1 MCEGWTADRPVGH
14 DKHTMM
20 AQSARGDGM
29 IYAFGDYELDTHP
42 LLRGPPLTSKKA
54 MRKVRRS
61 SRPLPPPLV
70 EA

>member
-1 MCEGWTADRPVGH
+1 
-14 DKHTMM
+14 MM